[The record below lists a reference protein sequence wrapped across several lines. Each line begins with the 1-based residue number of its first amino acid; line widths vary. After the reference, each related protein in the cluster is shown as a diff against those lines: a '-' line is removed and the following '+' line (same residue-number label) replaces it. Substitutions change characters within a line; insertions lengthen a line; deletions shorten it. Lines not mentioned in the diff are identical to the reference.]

1 MSEDRGQQ
9 HSASADGWVGSAF
22 DSEIIMN
29 DVEQPKH
36 LLVYDLGLG
45 DTDQAFH
52 SPLMTIANMRAIK
65 NLRVR
70 SQAAESR
77 RRGRWQEKNAEYM
90 QARQD
95 RQEVRQERQDRV
107 PPLRRDNFRYAES
120 PHPNRNRSMSRNT
133 GRDQSTPRRPRTPS
147 RPPRSPTPNRAS
159 APARGS
165 GERRGTTPP
174 WREER
179 GRQRSETPQ
188 GRRTRSRIREGHA
201 RGAYWTNSGRQQYRE
216 PPRCQEPA
224 RSSGAAWLKTGA
236 WQHYEQPPEN
246 RHHGQGYYQQPYY
259 RYNPRRTSVEY
270 VQGYQVPY
278 EGWIRNAV
286 GTWLDLVPSIF
297 FHQPTW
303 KRRQSELYLYR
314 YTFRVGF

>member
-107 PPLRRDNFRYAES
+107 PPLHIETTSDM
-120 PHPNRNRSMSRNT
+120 RSLHIQT
-133 GRDQSTPRRPRTPS
+133 GTDP
-147 RPPRSPTPNRAS
+147 
-159 APARGS
+159 
-165 GERRGTTPP
+165 
-174 WREER
+174 
-179 GRQRSETPQ
+179 
-188 GRRTRSRIREGHA
+188 
-201 RGAYWTNSGRQQYRE
+201 
-216 PPRCQEPA
+216 
-224 RSSGAAWLKTGA
+224 
-236 WQHYEQPPEN
+236 
-246 RHHGQGYYQQPYY
+246 
-259 RYNPRRTSVEY
+259 
-270 VQGYQVPY
+270 
-278 EGWIRNAV
+278 
-286 GTWLDLVPSIF
+286 
-297 FHQPTW
+297 
-303 KRRQSELYLYR
+303 
-314 YTFRVGF
+314 